1 MSKAPTLKRAL
12 RIAFIVTTVLLIAIA
27 AKLRYDGQLRAPVY
41 DHERP
46 VVPALA
52 RPAVL
57 VFSKTNGFIHRE
69 AIPAAQE
76 LLQALGKKQGW
87 SVYLTDNAAIHNPE
101 DLARFDAIV
110 WNNVS
115 GDVLLPEQ
123 RAALQAYVENGGGFI
138 GLHGAGGD
146 PSYDWHWYPEALIR
160 AQFTGH
166 PMWPQ
171 FQEASVQVEKR
182 DDPIVSHLEPRF
194 TLTDEWYSF
203 RDAPKNVQVLL
214 TLDERSYKPEVLFI
228 DLRMGAHH
236 PIAWKHCQRRGRV
249 FYSALGHLAST
260 YADARYQRVL
270 EQAVGWAM
278 TRDAQVC
285 P

>member
-1 MSKAPTLKRAL
+1 MHRVSTFKRVL
-12 RIAFIVTTVLLIAIA
+12 RVAFVVVTVLAVAIA
-27 AKLRYDGQLRAPVY
+27 GKLRYDGQLRSPIY
-41 DHERP
+41 EHEP
-46 VVPALA
+46 PPVPALA

-69 AIPAAQE
+69 AIPAAQQ
-76 LLQALGKKQGW
+76 LLQDLGKGQGW
-87 SVYLTDNAAIHNPE
+87 SVFLTDNGAIHNAR

-123 RAALQAYVENGGGFI
+123 RDALQAYVEGGGGFI
-138 GLHGAGGD
+138 ALHGAGGD

-160 AQFTGH
+160 AQFIGH

-171 FQEASVQVEKR
+171 FQQATVQVENH
-182 DDPIVSHLEPRF
+182 DDPIVRHLEPRF
-194 TLTDEWYSF
+194 AMTDEWYSF
-203 RDAPKNVQVLL
+203 RDAPKNVRVLM
-214 TLDERSYKPEVLFI
+214 TLDESTYAPEIKFI
-228 DLRMGAHH
+228 DLRMGAYH
-236 PIAWKHCQRRGRV
+236 PIAWKHCQGRGRV

-260 YADARYQRVL
+260 YADARYQWVVG
-270 EQAVGWAM
+270 QAVAWAM
-278 TRDAQVC
+278 TRDAQAC